1 MNRREFPRILDP
13 HDYAREG
20 YDLLAPSYDVDIGS
34 NLVGIRMRREFQAA
48 LDKAFR
54 PGDHVFEIGCGTGI
68 DALRLARAGV
78 EVGATDISAALLAD
92 VVRKAR
98 ASGISEHV
106 RLTALA
112 T

>member
-34 NLVGIRMRREFQAA
+34 NLVGIRMRRVFQAA

-54 PGDHVFEIGCGTGI
+54 PGDHVLEIGCGTGI
-68 DALRLARAGV
+68 DDLRLARAAL
-78 EVGATDISAALLAD
+78 EVVASHIS
-92 VVRKAR
+92 VPM
-98 ASGISEHV
+98 ISESLV
-106 RLTALA
+106 LA
-112 T
+112 RTE